1 MPLTNGDAPPG
12 IGTLM
17 VGGVAPLVNG
27 DNGGWTGTL
36 PLTKKPIQPWV
47 DSTLDVSIC
56 ISRKMDSR
64 PNLFGT

>member
-27 DNGGWTGTL
+27 DNGGWTGTGQCRHSPQL
-36 PLTKKPIQPWV
+36 PA
-47 DSTLDVSIC
+47 IC
-56 ISRKMDSR
+56 ELSLIK
-64 PNLFGT
+64 